1 MSIIKQLI
9 RRMEN
14 LQQRKSPAGHR
25 RLQQLNRHTLQDI
38 GVNRMAAEY
47 QNDEKLWQELAS

>member
-9 RRMEN
+9 RKMGE
-14 LQQRKSPAGHR
+14 LQQRKTPADHP
-25 RLQQLNRHTLQDI
+25 RLQQLDNHTLRDI